1 MKGQIIG
8 SMILITAL
16 LIISS
21 GMVSASYSPHQQDTP
36 WNVVVSSNNAT
47 ACNISYL
54 KYPSN
59 AVVTLN
65 GAMNKDGTSFNYTL
79 AYGNFTGL
87 GDFCAGISC
96 TDGISNEVGS
106 ICRAVT
112 PSGYSGTFQLYVII
126 LIILMAIVFLG
137 FSIKEVWFVV
147 LGGLGFII
155 LGVYSLNSGIVGFRD
170 MFMTWTIS
178 LFEIAIGT
186 ILAVGAGIQ
195 KMSED

>member
-21 GMVSASYSPHQQDTP
+21 GMVTAYSPHQQDTP
-36 WNVVVSSNNAT
+36 WNVIISSNNAT
-47 ACNISYL
+47 ACNVSYL

-65 GAMNKDGTSFNYTL
+65 AAMNKDGTSFNYTL

-96 TDGISNEVGS
+96 TDGASNEVGS
-106 ICRAVT
+106 VCREVT
-112 PSGYSGTFQLYVII
+112 PSGYAGTFQLYIII
-126 LIILMAIVFLG
+126 LIILMAVVILG
-137 FSIKEVWFVV
+137 FSIKEAWFVV
-147 LGGLGFII
+147 LGGMGFIM

-170 MFMTWTIS
+170 MYMTYGIA

-186 ILAVGAGIQ
+186 ILSVGAGIQ
-195 KMSED
+195 KMYED